1 MFSVK
6 VTSSMNL
13 TDAEAAIMQ
22 QALIYFPRGA
32 QQATTALLQE
42 YILGANYTTN
52 PQIAQGV
59 NQVMQHV
66 VFELSKKLVCV
77 YAFLK
82 I

>member
-1 MFSVK
+1 M

-42 YILGANYTTN
+42 YILGSNYTTN

-59 NQVMQHV
+59 NQVKQHV
-66 VFELSKKLVCV
+66 FEVSKKLVCI